1 MNMDYVITG
10 GAGFIGSHIAEQLV
24 ISGHNVTI
32 IDNLSNGKKENLSAI
47 MDKIKFINGDIRD
60 YNLLKKTLKNI
71 DGVFHQAALASVQE
85 SFSKEQEYNDVNVQG
100 TENIFKLANE
110 FNFKVVYASSSSIY
124 GNPKKIPI
132 VEKDEKNPINPYAVT
147 KLDDEKLAI
156 KYAKM
161 GVRIIGLRY
170 FNVFGEKQSSTYAG
184 VIKKFVKKV
193 RNNEAP
199 IINGDGQQTRD
210 FVYVGDVVNANILAM
225 NSNIAHE
232 FFNIGTA
239 TTITIL
245 ELANLIIKS
254 FNFSLKPI
262 LGPELPGD
270 VKITKADIGLV
281 QNMLNWK
288 PETRIEKWLESTI
301 KNGTNL
307 CLLYTSPSPRD

>member
-1 MNMDYVITG
+1 MDFVITG

-24 ISGHNVTI
+24 NTGHNVTV
-32 IDNLSNGKKENLSAI
+32 IDNLSNGKKENLKKI
-47 MDKIKFINGDIRD
+47 INKIKFVNGDIRD
-60 YNLLKKTLKNI
+60 FDLLKNTLKNT

-85 SFSKEQEYNDVNVQG
+85 SFSKEQEYRDVNVGG
-100 TENIFKLANE
+100 TENILKLAKE

-124 GNPKKIPI
+124 GNPEKIPI
-132 VEKDEKNPINPYAVT
+132 KENDKKNPINPYAVT
-147 KLDDEKLAI
+147 KLDDENLAK

-193 RNNEAP
+193 RSNEAP

-225 NSNIAHE
+225 NSNVDHE

-239 TTITIL
+239 TTITVL

-254 FNFSLKPI
+254 FNLSLKPI
-262 LGPELPGD
+262 HGPELPGD
-270 VKITKADIGLV
+270 VKITKADISQV
-281 QNMLNWK
+281 EKMLKWK
-288 PETRIEKWLESTI
+288 PKTRIEEWLKNTI
-301 KNGTNL
+301 ITGTNL
-307 CLLYTSPSPRD
+307 DLLTE

>member
-1 MNMDYVITG
+1 MDYVITG

-32 IDNLSNGKKENLSAI
+32 IDNQSNGKKENLSAI

-307 CLLYTSPSPRD
+307 DLLTE

>member
-1 MNMDYVITG
+1 MDFVVTG

-24 ISGHNVTI
+24 TLGHNVTI
-32 IDNLSNGKKENLSAI
+32 IDNLNNGKKENLDAI
-47 MDKIKFINGDIRD
+47 IDKIKFINGDIRD
-60 YNLLKKTLKNI
+60 FELLKKTFKNI

-85 SFSKEQEYNDVNVQG
+85 SFTKEQEYYDVNVKG

-124 GNPKKIPI
+124 GNPEKIPI
-132 VEKDEKNPINPYAVT
+132 KENDQKNPINPYAIT

-156 KYAKM
+156 KYAKI
-161 GVRIIGLRY
+161 GVRGIGLRY

-199 IINGDGQQTRD
+199 VINGDGQQTRD

-225 NSNIAHE
+225 NSNVNHE

-254 FNFSLKPI
+254 FNLSLKPI
-262 LGPELPGD
+262 HGPELPGD
-270 VKITKADIGLV
+270 VKITKADISQV
-281 QNMLNWK
+281 QKMLDWK
-288 PETRIEKWLESTI
+288 PKTRIEEWLESTI
-301 KNGTNL
+301 INGTNL
-307 CLLYTSPSPRD
+307 DLLTE